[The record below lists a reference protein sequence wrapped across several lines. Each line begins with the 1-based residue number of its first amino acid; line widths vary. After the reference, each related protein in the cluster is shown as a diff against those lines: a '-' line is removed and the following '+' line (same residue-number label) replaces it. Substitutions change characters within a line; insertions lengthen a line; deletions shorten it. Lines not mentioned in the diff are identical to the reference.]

1 MAGVGSEGSFHF
13 FVEDILLQPNSLV
26 CKGVN
31 ANTADFSKFGPKRR
45 VHSRLKAITQPGGQG
60 MGQLLRSSYSVQ
72 EVRLSFL
79 FVESMVL

>member
-1 MAGVGSEGSFHF
+1 MTGVGSEGSFHF
-13 FVEDILLQPNSLV
+13 FVEDILLPLNSLL

-31 ANTADFSKFGPKRR
+31 ANTADLSKFASKCR

-60 MGQLLRSSYSVQ
+60 MGQLLRSSYSIQ